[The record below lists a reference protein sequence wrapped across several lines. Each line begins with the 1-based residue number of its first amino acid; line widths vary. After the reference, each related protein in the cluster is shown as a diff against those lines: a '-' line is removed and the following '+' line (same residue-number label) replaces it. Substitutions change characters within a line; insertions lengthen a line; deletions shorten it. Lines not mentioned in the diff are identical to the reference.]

1 MSAHQETV
9 ENLLATLIWEQQQ
22 TREAITSLAEA
33 LAGVRADVERG
44 ASTVKPDT
52 AKDAEPP
59 GAKETPSPAAP
70 EEQEQEQEQEVDI
83 NRLREAFAA
92 KSRGGKKA
100 ELKELLASYGAK
112 KLPDLKES
120 QYAEVLQKA
129 NAL

>member
-1 MSAHQETV
+1 MSAHQERV
-9 ENLLATLIWEQQQ
+9 EDLLATLIREQQQ
-22 TREAITSLAEA
+22 THDAILTLAEA

-44 ASTVKPDT
+44 ASTVKPDA
-52 AKDAEPP
+52 AKDAEPAA
-59 GAKETPSPAAP
+59 AKETPSPAAP
-70 EEQEQEQEQEVDI
+70 EEQEEVDI

-92 KSRGGKKA
+92 KSRDGKKA
-100 ELKELLASYGAK
+100 RLKELLSSYGAK

>member
-44 ASTVKPDT
+44 ASKVKPDT
-52 AKDAEPP
+52 AKDVEPEAE
-59 GAKETPSPAAP
+59 KETPPAAAP
-70 EEQEQEQEQEVDI
+70 EEPEEVDI

-92 KSRGGKKA
+92 KSRDGKKS

>member
-1 MSAHQETV
+1 MSAHQKIV
-9 ENLLATLIWEQQQ
+9 EDLLASLIWEQRQ
-22 TREAITSLAEA
+22 TRDAILSLAEA
-33 LAGVRADVERG
+33 LAGVRADVEHG

-52 AKDAEPP
+52 TIDAEPAA
-59 GAKETPSPAAP
+59 AKETPPPAAP
-70 EEQEQEQEQEVDI
+70 EDQEEQEEVDI

-92 KSRGGKKA
+92 KSRDGKKE
-100 ELKELLASYGAK
+100 ELKELLSSYGAK

>member
-1 MSAHQETV
+1 MSAHQERV
-9 ENLLATLIWEQQQ
+9 EDLLANLIREQQQ
-22 TREAITSLAEA
+22 TRDAILSLAEA

-52 AKDAEPP
+52 AKDAEPEP
-59 GAKETPSPAAP
+59 ASAKETPSPAAP
-70 EEQEQEQEQEVDI
+70 EGQEAVDI

-92 KSRGGKKA
+92 KSRDGKKA
-100 ELKELLASYGAK
+100 ELRELLSSYGAK

>member
-59 GAKETPSPAAP
+59 VAKETPSPAAP
-70 EEQEQEQEQEVDI
+70 EEQEQEQEVDI

-92 KSRGGKKA
+92 KSRDGKKA